1 MNKRMNDRMTEW
13 KRWTGKS
20 FLDFPFYHFPPSSTV
35 PRIFPTFHSLKSE
48 EVLTAY
54 YLAENVSGPYKLNAG
69 SDNFYMQ
76 LPWHFT
82 PSAQMH
88 LKKSVKTP
96 T

>member
-20 FLDFPFYHFPPSSTV
+20 FPDFPFYHFPPSSTV

-54 YLAENVSGPYKLNAG
+54 YLAENVSGPYKL
-69 SDNFYMQ
+69 
-76 LPWHFT
+76 PWHFT